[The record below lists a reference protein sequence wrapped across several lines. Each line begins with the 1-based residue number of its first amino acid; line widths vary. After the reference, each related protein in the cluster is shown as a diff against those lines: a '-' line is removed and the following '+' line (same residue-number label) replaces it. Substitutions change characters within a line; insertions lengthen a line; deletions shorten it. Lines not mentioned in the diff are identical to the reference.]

1 MTQLETPPAET
12 PVPIMPVARLRRSK
26 RDRVIAGVCGGLG
39 SYFGVDPVWFR
50 LAFVILAIGGGAG
63 VLLYVIA
70 WLLIPEAGTDEIG
83 ASRVNLG
90 NKGPLIAGISLV
102 AIGLVFLANV
112 LTPWLNRFMWP
123 AVLIAVGVALL
134 YTGGRRAN
142 N

>member
-1 MTQLETPPAET
+1 MTQLDTPTAEQA
-12 PVPIMPVARLRRSK
+12 VARLRRSK

-50 LAFVILAIGGGAG
+50 LAFVILAVGGGAG
-63 VLLYVIA
+63 VLIYVIA
-70 WLLIPEAGTDEIG
+70 WLLIPEAGTDE
-83 ASRVNLG
+83 SRVSRVSLG

-112 LTPWLNRFMWP
+112 VAPRFSQFMWP
-123 AVLIAVGVALL
+123 AMLIAVGLALL
-134 YTGGRRAN
+134 YRGGRRAN